1 MKQDVRGRVRT
12 PTKRRE
18 ALLDEFERSGV
29 SGGKFASLVG
39 VKYQTFAAWVCTR
52 RKNRALASKDRG
64 AAVDLCAPSSL
75 RLVEAVMATG
85 EKRTEEAPARVVR
98 ALNVHLA
105 SGVRIEVGDA
115 TQLKLVVS
123 LIKALG
129 VERPC

>member
-1 MKQDVRGRVRT
+1 
-12 PTKRRE
+12 
-18 ALLDEFERSGV
+18 
-29 SGGKFASLVG
+29 
-39 VKYQTFAAWVCTR
+39 
-52 RKNRALASKDRG
+52 
-64 AAVDLCAPSSL
+64 
-75 RLVEAVMATG
+75 MATG
-85 EKRTEEAPARVVR
+85 EKRSEEAPARVAT